1 MFYKDV
7 FLIDD
12 SEPFCESIQEIIS
25 DKGWS
30 IIYNTDSESS
40 LALLTEK
47 EFKVVLLDIRMP
59 NMSGLELLAEL
70 EKRAQI
76 YRNYVIVLTSEI
88 TIENA
93 VDSLRLGARDFIQ
106 KHAVVEYPGL
116 FFERI
121 EKGFQWQQNRIYNER
136 LAEEKRQA
144 IEENRLIV
152 KSVGH
157 DMSGSYYASL
167 MLRLQTLQKKIEKDV
182 NGCFAALP
190 SEGTEIDLK
199 ELARWQKTILASIG
213 ESVDKGKSI
222 ITLMGFFKELGEK
235 LKHLGAAID
244 IDKSHKKK
252 VDLNVLVKEAVQL
265 FSDSQIAENPQVKLV
280 EDYAERPLHIIASEE
295 DLVRVFVNLS
305 ENAYK
310 AMSGKGTLNVKVFQE
325 NGYAAVQIRD
335 SGVGIPAEKLER
347 IWRPDYTHWRG
358 KQGTGLG
365 LMICKKAVENHE
377 GEIAVES
384 RGGQGT
390 TFTIKFKK
398 LNKTKGYHHVEKND
412 TTG

>member
-1 MFYKDV
+1 MFFKDV

-59 NMSGLELLAEL
+59 NMSGLDLLAEL
-70 EKRAQI
+70 EKRGQI
-76 YRNYVIVLTSEI
+76 YRNYVIVLTGEI

-93 VDSLRLGARDFIQ
+93 VDSLRLGAKDFIQ

-121 EKGFQWQQNRIYNER
+121 EKGFQWQQKRIYNER
-136 LAEEKRQA
+136 LTEEKRQA
-144 IEENRLIV
+144 IEESRLIV

-167 MLRLQTLQKKIEKDV
+167 MLRLKTLQKKIEKIEKDV

-199 ELARWQKTILASIG
+199 ELSRWQKTIRESIG

-252 VDLNVLVKEAVQL
+252 VDLNALVREAVHL
-265 FSDSQIAENPQVKLV
+265 FSDSQITENPQVKLV
-280 EDYAERPLHIIASEE
+280 EDYAERPLYITASEE

-310 AMSGKGTLNVKVFQE
+310 AMSGKVTLNIKVFQE
-325 NGYAAVQIRD
+325 NGYAAVQIQD

-347 IWRPDYTHWRG
+347 IWRPDYTHWQG

-365 LMICKKAVENHE
+365 LMICKKAIENHE

-384 RGGQGT
+384 QVGWGT

-398 LNKTKGYHHVEKND
+398 VD
-412 TTG
+412 